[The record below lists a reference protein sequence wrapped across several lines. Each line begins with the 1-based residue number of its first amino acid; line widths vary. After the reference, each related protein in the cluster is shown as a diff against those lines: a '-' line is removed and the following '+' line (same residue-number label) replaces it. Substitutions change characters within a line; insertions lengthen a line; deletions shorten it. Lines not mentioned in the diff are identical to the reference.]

1 MLHPLVKSCLFKL
14 YCLSLYGCS
23 LWNLSC
29 HSLCSIELS
38 LNNILRCIWDLS
50 RNCHTGILHLTTLL
64 PSIFNVV
71 QSRSSTLFSRALS
84 SPYVGKTIFCNS
96 SVLAFTQMLCLVIN
110 LQSLSSPTWHASV
123 LKLSVIF
130 VFMETHQR
138 SMT

>member
-38 LNNILRCIWDLS
+38 LNNILRCIWNLS

-71 QSRSSTLFSRALS
+71 QSRSSTLPRCQGSWYSLMNLYQVFVTFLS
-84 SPYVGKTIFCNS
+84 YNNCERCFPTNNPSQITVKVKFNT
-96 SVLAFTQMLCLVIN
+96 VLQ
-110 LQSLSSPTWHASV
+110 
-123 LKLSVIF
+123 
-130 VFMETHQR
+130 
-138 SMT
+138 